1 MSRLQFTRSHAQRAQ
16 AREAAA
22 SPLVAPR
29 GAAVELQD
37 LRRAAFVDPNDP
49 SVLFV
54 PDPTAAPLDDS
65 AAAPPAAYPHAA

>member
-1 MSRLQFTRSHAQRAQ
+1 M
-16 AREAAA
+16 
-22 SPLVAPR
+22 VAPR

-54 PDPTAAPLDDS
+54 PDPTAAPLDDT
-65 AAAPPAAYPHAA
+65 AAPPAAYPHAASARARTQTHALERTNE